1 MQKVDSAYVSWI
13 LVIQLKNC
21 QHTSVSTSVYTESQS
36 CMRLEK
42 READFP
48 DIMQQKEEETVHGV

>member
-48 DIMQQKEEETVHGV
+48 DIMQ